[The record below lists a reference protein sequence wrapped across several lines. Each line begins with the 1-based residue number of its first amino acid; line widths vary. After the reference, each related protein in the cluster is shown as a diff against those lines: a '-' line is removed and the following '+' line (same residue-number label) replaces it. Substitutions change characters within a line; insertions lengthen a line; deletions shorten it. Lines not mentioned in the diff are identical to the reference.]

1 MKVRHFHVV
10 VVQRRLRNVENK
22 LMHVQSCCFVNLNLL
37 PFCRSRC
44 RCRRRCLSFLIIFNI
59 GYAPV
64 TSTWLILFHFLKVI
78 LRKSQVE
85 SQIIKKNKLVLLS
98 MDKCAI
104 KVCCQKGSRDLDR
117 CILKTLSGINLI
129 TRYQCFVF

>member
-1 MKVRHFHVV
+1 MFTSSTKREIRHFHVV
-10 VVQRRLRNVENK
+10 VVQRRLRNVQNK
-22 LMHVQSCCFVNLNLL
+22 VMHVQSYCFVNLNLL
-37 PFCRSRC
+37 LFCRRC
-44 RCRRRCLSFLIIFNI
+44 RRCLSSLIIFSI
-59 GYAPV
+59 SYAPA
-64 TSTWLILFHFLKVI
+64 TSTWPIIFHFLKVI

-117 CILKTLSGINLI
+117 CILKTISCINLI
-129 TRYQCFVF
+129 TRIR